1 MRLATLF
8 AAAACS
14 LTLLGAPASA
24 GVLVASGDEWQLS
37 TAAYQGEYAA
47 GTQGFVKSLAN
58 TFGGTNYLFLT
69 GNTNM
74 PLSQLGDAAAQLASL
89 GKTVSYS
96 TGFDP
101 VAAEAYDAVFHFGQ
115 LIDPALLAAYVN
127 GGGNAYISLGA
138 GWYGSAAGEAAAWN
152 PTLATF
158 GLVAGSTWFPGAG
171 FVQATVT
178 SGPAEATSLIW
189 GYGQSIEKLSPA
201 ASSQSYIRGS
211 FAGGPTDIGLI
222 GASVTLAAPGA
233 APEPSTWAL
242 LILGFGA
249 VGAIGRRRC
258 AHAA

>member
-1 MRLATLF
+1 
-8 AAAACS
+8 
-14 LTLLGAPASA
+14 
-24 GVLVASGDEWQLS
+24 
-37 TAAYQGEYAA
+37 
-47 GTQGFVKSLAN
+47 
-58 TFGGTNYLFLT
+58 
-69 GNTNM
+69 M